1 MLLPTTATAVLAAL
15 IISVLGWGSWA
26 SMYKAAKKARFEFFA
41 YDFAWG
47 ALIASIVIAFT
58 LGSWNSA
65 DLTFQDNFLLASKR
79 KMAWG
84 VLAGGVFNVANV
96 MLLAAIAVSGMSLA
110 FPLAFGLAWAI
121 GSAWEYF
128 SRPGMNPM
136 MSFGGAVVTLV
147 AVTLSIIAHRWYL
160 ESESHKT
167 IKALRADPRAKN
179 APPAPSGGG
188 KAFALAA
195 ISGLL
200 FSVFFPAMRESVS
213 GEDGVSSYG
222 VAILMAVGIFFSSIV
237 IVPFFLNFPV
247 KGQPLNVARYFKI
260 NKGHH
265 ILGVLAGF
273 LWLGAVI
280 AGLLADQAPT
290 AVQPAQALNFILG
303 HAAPV
308 IAALWGVLIWRE
320 NSAAPMKVHMMTAAM
335 VVLMLAGLGMIGLS
349 PEYGR

>member
-26 SMYKAAKKARFEFFA
+26 SMFKAAKKARFEFFA

-47 ALIASIVIAFT
+47 ALIASVILALT

-65 DLTFQDNFLLASKR
+65 DLTFQDNFLLAAKR
-79 KMAWG
+79 KMAWA
-84 VLAGGVFNVANV
+84 VLAGGVFNIANV
-96 MLLAAIAVSGMSLA
+96 MLLAAIAVSSMSLA

-147 AVTLSIIAHRWYL
+147 AVVLSIIAHRWYL

-179 APPAPSGGG
+179 APATPSGGA
-188 KAFALAA
+188 KAFVLAT

-200 FSVFFPAMRESVS
+200 FSLFFPAMREAVS
-213 GEDGVSSYG
+213 GDDGVSSYG
-222 VAILMAVGIFFSSIV
+222 VAILMAVGIFFSSIIV
-237 IVPFFLNFPV
+237 VPFFLNFPV
-247 KGQPLNVARYFKI
+247 KGQPLTVSRYFKI
-260 NKGHH
+260 AKAHH
-265 ILGVLAGF
+265 IWGVLAGF

-280 AGLLADQAPT
+280 AGLAADQAPI
-290 AVQPAQALNFILG
+290 AAQPTLALGFILS

-320 NSAAPMKVHMMTAAM
+320 TSSAPTKVHMMTAAM
-335 VVLMLAGLGMIGLS
+335 VVLMLAGLGMMGLS